1 MKGRDIKVYLGAAA
15 IAASVGC
22 EVTLSSSLVAYTP
35 IPGTADDDGWAHYK
49 YGALSWNISN
59 SGFYTQDYTYI
70 DTLVSSGENV
80 AVDVAIS
87 DTLHL
92 TGDAAI
98 TEVSLSGDIGSLAKT
113 SIKLKCN
120 DFPTIET
127 TSV

>member
-1 MKGRDIKVYLGAAA
+1 MKGRNIKILLNSTA

-22 EVTLSSSLVAYTP
+22 EVTLASSLVSYTP

-59 SGFYTQDYTYI
+59 NGFYTQDFSCI
-70 DTLVSSGENV
+70 DTLVTSGENV
-80 AVDVAIS
+80 AVEVSLS
-87 DTLHL
+87 DSLSL
-92 TGDAAI
+92 AGDATI
-98 TEVSLSGDIGSLAKT
+98 TEVSLAGDIGSLAKT
-113 SIKLKCN
+113 SIKIKCN